1 MKSGF
6 GLTIMACLTLLAA
19 CSQKDDQAAAP
30 SGTSTE
36 VGYVTLQSGSV
47 PLTVSLHGRVVASA
61 VAEVRPQV
69 DGIVRQI
76 LFTEGGTVAEGDALY
91 QIDDRKFKAAYAAA
105 EAALKKAQA
114 ATTSAQTTYDRNE
127 KLSKTEAVSTQTLD
141 DARSDLLQAQA
152 SEAAAQA
159 DLDTAQIDLDN
170 TKILAPL
177 DGSIGASEVSVGAL
191 ITSEQ
196 TDAMATIR
204 KVDTVYVDLVDSS
217 TNFLRIR
224 DRVEAGKLE
233 QRPNGP
239 LPITLTL
246 DDGKAYEKTGEISF
260 ADMVVSQTTGTF
272 TVRAKFD
279 NPDNVLIP
287 GMFVTASVDMGLIP
301 GAFLVPQR
309 AVTRDESGNAT
320 VYLVSDD
327 NKAEQRTITTNGTQD
342 NDWIVVDGLTDG
354 DRLIVDGFQKF
365 SAGAAVSPVEV
376 TIDEDGVVEQNGSS
390 DAAGSSGENAQ

>member
-1 MKSGF
+1 MKTGF
-6 GLTIMACLTLLAA
+6 GLTLIACLVFLTA
-19 CSQKDDQAAAP
+19 CNQKEEQAAAP
-30 SGTSTE
+30 SGNGTE
-36 VGYVTLQSGSV
+36 VGYVSLQSTSV

-61 VAEVRPQV
+61 EAEVRPQV

-91 QIDDRKFKAAYAAA
+91 QIDDRKFKAAYASA

-114 ATTSAQTTYDRNE
+114 ATASAQSTYDRNE

-141 DARSDLLQAQA
+141 DARADLLQAQA

-170 TKILAPL
+170 TTILAPL
-177 DGSIGASEVSVGAL
+177 GGSIGASEVSVGAL

-204 KVDTVYVDLVDSS
+204 KIDTVYVDLVDSS

-233 QRPNGP
+233 QRPEGP

-246 DDGKAYEKTGEISF
+246 DDGKTYEKKGEISF
-260 ADMVVSQTTGTF
+260 ADMVVSKTTGTF
-272 TVRAKFD
+272 TMRAKFV

-287 GMFVTASVDMGLIP
+287 GMFVTANVDMGLIP

-309 AVTRDESGNAT
+309 AVTRDGSGNAT
-320 VYLVSDD
+320 VYVVSDD
-327 NKAEQRTITTNGTQD
+327 GKAEQRIITTNGTEG
-342 NDWIVVDGLTDG
+342 NSWIVVDGVENG

-365 SAGAAVSPVEV
+365 SAGAEVAPVAV
-376 TIDEDGVVEQNGSS
+376 TINDDGVVEQDGGS
-390 DAAGSSGENAQ
+390 DAAGPSGENDK